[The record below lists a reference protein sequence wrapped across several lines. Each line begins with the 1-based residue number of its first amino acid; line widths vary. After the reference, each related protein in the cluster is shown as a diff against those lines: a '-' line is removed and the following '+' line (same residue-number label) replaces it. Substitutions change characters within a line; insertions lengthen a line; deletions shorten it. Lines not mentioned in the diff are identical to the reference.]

1 MKSEEDSTH
10 SYENRDAYILRRMK
24 ESALEE
30 QIGGSHYKDCQ
41 IQPVEYIVRNG
52 LDFLEGNIIKYTTRH
67 RTKGQGKE
75 DIQKVIHYAEMILHF
90 YYEGQ
95 DD

>member
-10 SYENRDAYILRRMK
+10 SYENRDAYIVRRMK

-52 LDFLEGNIIKYTTRH
+52 LDFLEGNIIKYVTRW
-67 RTKGQGKE
+67 KDKNGIE
-75 DIQKVIHYAEMILHF
+75 DLKKAKQYLDKLIELN
-90 YYEGQ
+90 E
-95 DD
+95 DNNRR